1 MYIQVNP
8 AIILKNQKRDLI
20 IYMVLQ
26 KVWVKLKTI
35 IFYNKILNIG
45 GKKISKYKLLFLVSK
60 IFKKKIKIIKYS
72 SFKIDRSLNSNK
84 FLKISNY
91 KVKSWIIMLKQLKK
105 FMILNNFK
113 F

>member
-1 MYIQVNP
+1 VT
-8 AIILKNQKRDLI
+8 
-20 IYMVLQ
+20 V
-26 KVWVKLKTI
+26 
-35 IFYNKILNIG
+35 
-45 GKKISKYKLLFLVSK
+45 LFLVSK

>member
-1 MYIQVNP
+1 M
-8 AIILKNQKRDLI
+8 IIIKKYCYKQFSLNQFDK
-20 IYMVLQ
+20 Q
-26 KVWVKLKTI
+26 
-35 IFYNKILNIG
+35 F
-45 GKKISKYKLLFLVSK
+45 SLL
-60 IFKKKIKIIKYS
+60 IKYS